1 MMEPFKLERYF
12 AKYEFKAKYMA
23 SSSDAEAMTLSD
35 LLKFDDAI
43 REELPS
49 VWLGYSEATGL
60 PELRAEI
67 SKTYT
72 TISPEQVLTHLG
84 AEEPI
89 LNFYQSCFSP
99 SDHVIVHSPCYQS
112 FYSIPRAIGCEVSHW
127 KTHFESAWSLDI
139 DALAQMIQPN
149 TRAVMINSPHNPTG
163 FHITAQDQEKMI
175 QLLRSK
181 GILLFSDEVY
191 REIELDP
198 RDRLPAACDLYE
210 NAISLGVLSKAYGLP
225 GLRLGWIATR
235 NQEVLAKMTAQKDYT
250 TICNP
255 VLSEKLGII
264 AVRNRE
270 AIIARNR
277 TIVLTNWALCQGFF
291 KRHADKFEVI
301 TPRGGTMIFP
311 RAKPGFNLQKFMAT
325 LLDQKG
331 VMIVGGEHF
340 DMPTEYFRLGL
351 GRKNFPEV
359 LTLMEEHLASL

>member
-1 MMEPFKLERYF
+1 
-12 AKYEFKAKYMA
+12 MA

-35 LLKFDDAI
+35 LLKYDDAV
-43 REELPS
+43 RDELPS

-60 PELRAEI
+60 PELREEI

-72 TISPEQVLTHLG
+72 TVSPEQILTHLG

-99 SDHVIVHSPCYQS
+99 SDHVIVHFPCYHS
-112 FYSIPRAIGCEVSHW
+112 LYSIPRAMGCEVTLW
-127 KTHFESAWSLDI
+127 KTTFENSWRLDI
-139 DALAQMIQPN
+139 DSLAQMIKPN
-149 TRAVMINSPHNPTG
+149 TRAVIVNSPHNPTG
-163 FHITAQDQEKMI
+163 FHLRSDEQEKII

-264 AVRNRE
+264 AVKNRE
-270 AIIARNR
+270 SIIARNR
-277 TIVLTNWALCQGFF
+277 DIVLKNWALSQEFF

-301 TPRGGTMIFP
+301 PPRGGTMIFP
-311 RAKPGFNLQKFMAT
+311 RAKSGFDLKTFMST

-340 DMPTEYFRLGL
+340 DMPSGYFRLGL

-359 LTLMEEHLASL
+359 LTLIEGHLP